1 MIRIM
6 AKAGAAALFAAL
18 GYAGVAPWGKSPH
31 VWYFVAVFCASWALS
46 SATRNWLIDR
56 FAGLV
61 AMVDVALLYWWV
73 SFQFPHFWPLK
84 VTAVLVSIY
93 VALRIVGL
101 PVDRWITSAVE
112 GIAGGREQMPPLD
125 ATRWS
130 LAGSIP
136 ELGAACI
143 EYLEGHLTSQPAYA
157 PKTPVDDETAQLIPV
172 LVALN
177 RAGFFTT
184 GSQPGLVVGDET
196 AEPQNAYVVG
206 FADEATMRSLAEHL
220 ADPRGT
226 GYGLHYRIRQT
237 RLHRDHA
244 GRGGIRWGIESA
256 SDVRSFYGEVCS
268 TEAVDALLAG
278 YQIVIE
284 DRQAGRDDRIW
295 PSLHAWANAQT
306 AAATR

>member
-1 MIRIM
+1 MIRTLV
-6 AKAGAAALFAAL
+6 KAGLAGIFAVM

-31 VWYFVAVFCASWALS
+31 IWYFAAVFCASWALS
-46 SATRNWLIDR
+46 SATRSWLVQRI
-56 FAGLV
+56 AGVIAL
-61 AMVDVALLYWWV
+61 VDVALVYWWV
-73 SFQFPHFWPLK
+73 SFQFPTFWP
-84 VTAVLVSIY
+84 VRVAAVLVTVY
-93 VALRIVGL
+93 VALRLFGV
-101 PVDRWITSAVE
+101 PVDRWINSAVE
-112 GIAGGREQMPPLD
+112 GIFGAREQMPPIE

-130 LAGSIP
+130 LATSIP
-136 ELGAACI
+136 ELAEVGI
-143 EYLEGHLTSQPAYA
+143 EYLEGRLTSQPAYA

-184 GSQPGLVVGDET
+184 GSQPGRVTGYEE
-196 AEPQNAYVVG
+196 AEPQNAYVIG

-226 GYGLHYRIRQT
+226 GYGLHFRIRQT
-237 RLHRDHA
+237 RMRRDHA
-244 GRGGIRWGIESA
+244 GRGRIRWGIESP

-268 TEAVDALLAG
+268 PDAVDALLVG

-306 AAATR
+306 EAATR